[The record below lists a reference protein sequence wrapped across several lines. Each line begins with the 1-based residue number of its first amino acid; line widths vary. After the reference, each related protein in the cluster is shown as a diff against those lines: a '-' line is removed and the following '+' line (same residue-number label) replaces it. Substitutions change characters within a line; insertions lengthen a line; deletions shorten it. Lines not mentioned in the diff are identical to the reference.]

1 MIREA
6 ISNLDLEIEVERV
19 VSNWNIIAV
28 VGQPPSIEVEGAGFS
43 CFQFF
48 KSEHIIH

>member
-28 VGQPPSIEVEGAGFS
+28 VGQPPSIEGAGFS
-43 CFQFF
+43 CFKFF